1 MLKIGEFH
9 PAETYR
15 GVGLRSPGS
24 VHVEMGELRGWDGRL
39 MAGGYKKPAKPLVNI
54 EKNTKKRW
62 NIMKISIL
70 WLGKSTISM
79 GHFQ

>member
-39 MAGGYKKPAKPLVNI
+39 MAGGYKKTSKASGKHRKKH
-54 EKNTKKRW
+54 EKT
-62 NIMKISIL
+62 MEHHEDL
-70 WLGKSTISM
+70 
-79 GHFQ
+79 HFMAG